1 MNKEQ
6 LYDQMCVILGGRMSE
21 EYFFKEVSSGA
32 SDDLKKVRNLA
43 KSIIL
48 RFGMSESFPNYAP
61 VESDGQNVYSESTS
75 EKIDKEVI
83 KLISECTE
91 RTRVKIKTHQDKI

>member
-1 MNKEQ
+1 
-6 LYDQMCVILGGRMSE
+6 
-21 EYFFKEVSSGA
+21 
-32 SDDLKKVRNLA
+32 
-43 KSIIL
+43 
-48 RFGMSESFPNYAP
+48 MSESFPNYAP